1 MFKKLICF
9 LGLFIIL
16 GVSQAVGD
24 SDFVSDLVPGYE
36 TSDQQYIG
44 PAPISTDSIPWET
57 KAPSPPPGRYWC
69 PAVGVVRDTVYL
81 LAGRGGT
88 TGNSI
93 KSVYGYDVAT
103 NTWVT
108 TLPDLLIERRAG
120 AGGQVGNK
128 IYVCGG
134 RDTAHVTLNTCEEYD
149 IDTKT
154 VTPKANMPVARW
166 ACSGAAIGDKVY
178 VFGQEGSGSDVLL
191 EYNTTANTWRSITP
205 SPRPQARG
213 WTAVAAA
220 GGKLYVMG
228 GSYSTTTLNDCW
240 EFDPVTEIWTQ
251 KANMP
256 GPRIYHSAIGFGDDN
271 IYVVGGASSGS
282 GSGDALVYKYTI
294 STNTW
299 VIETPMPTPRGW
311 EMLAVNQGILYVMCG
326 SNCTTPTYLV
336 VNEAGII
343 EPPRDHDVGVRSIV
357 SPTGRIPSGMPSDV
371 EAVIRNFGLNDET
384 FPATAM
390 IITQTDDTVFHVDT
404 TLTINAGQEQS
415 VIFGDFTPDPDMIY
429 DVIFYTALV
438 GDENPANDTMMGE
451 TSTTP
456 DAGVTRI
463 IRPIGRVMPA
473 VPADVEAMV
482 MNFGADP
489 KDVPATMHVEDV
501 NTGRV
506 MLHKDTT
513 LALGAAESLAV
524 IFGQF
529 TAVRDSSYSIVGWT
543 SLVNDDD
550 PSNDTADAIVISR
563 IGSAPDSFGYIYEST
578 QEGDTVRFSWIDYT
592 GGTQLTGWIG
602 SPDDGYLTRTLP
614 FGFRYYT
621 IGGPN
626 INQIN
631 VCTNGFLES
640 STLTTY
646 TNTALPASTIQNL
659 IAPFWDDLTL
669 TSQGAVYEKTGTDQ
683 SYVAYTWV
691 NVPRW
696 NTSEL
701 QTFQVV
707 LYQDGKIRFN
717 YLDMNGTLNSNTIG
731 IQGGN
736 GANHYYQQYVYDGDP
751 PEHIIEDSTTILFYS
766 DRIGIEETP
775 KDIPVATVVH
785 TAKPN
790 PMVKGNAQISFSLAK
805 KGDISINIYD
815 ATGRLTRSLINASYD
830 TGEYTVTWNGRDDQG
845 LEVMSGIY
853 FYTIESENYKSTRKL
868 VLMR

>member
-1 MFKKLICF
+1 
-9 LGLFIIL
+9 
-16 GVSQAVGD
+16 
-24 SDFVSDLVPGYE
+24 
-36 TSDQQYIG
+36 
-44 PAPISTDSIPWET
+44 
-57 KAPSPPPGRYWC
+57 
-69 PAVGVVRDTVYL
+69 
-81 LAGRGGT
+81 
-88 TGNSI
+88 
-93 KSVYGYDVAT
+93 
-103 NTWVT
+103 
-108 TLPDLLIERRAG
+108 
-120 AGGQVGNK
+120 
-128 IYVCGG
+128 
-134 RDTAHVTLNTCEEYD
+134 
-149 IDTKT
+149 
-154 VTPKANMPVARW
+154 
-166 ACSGAAIGDKVY
+166 
-178 VFGQEGSGSDVLL
+178 
-191 EYNTTANTWRSITP
+191 
-205 SPRPQARG
+205 
-213 WTAVAAA
+213 
-220 GGKLYVMG
+220 
-228 GSYSTTTLNDCW
+228 
-240 EFDPVTEIWTQ
+240 
-251 KANMP
+251 
-256 GPRIYHSAIGFGDDN
+256 
-271 IYVVGGASSGS
+271 
-282 GSGDALVYKYTI
+282 
-294 STNTW
+294 
-299 VIETPMPTPRGW
+299 
-311 EMLAVNQGILYVMCG
+311 
-326 SNCTTPTYLV
+326 
-336 VNEAGII
+336 
-343 EPPRDHDVGVRSIV
+343 
-357 SPTGRIPSGMPSDV
+357 
-371 EAVIRNFGLNDET
+371 
-384 FPATAM
+384 
-390 IITQTDDTVFHVDT
+390 
-404 TLTINAGQEQS
+404 
-415 VIFGDFTPDPDMIY
+415 
-429 DVIFYTALV
+429 
-438 GDENPANDTMMGE
+438 
-451 TSTTP
+451 
-456 DAGVTRI
+456 
-463 IRPIGRVMPA
+463 
-473 VPADVEAMV
+473 
-482 MNFGADP
+482 
-489 KDVPATMHVEDV
+489 
-501 NTGRV
+501 
-506 MLHKDTT
+506 
-513 LALGAAESLAV
+513 
-524 IFGQF
+524 
-529 TAVRDSSYSIVGWT
+529 
-543 SLVNDDD
+543 
-550 PSNDTADAIVISR
+550 
-563 IGSAPDSFGYIYEST
+563 
-578 QEGDTVRFSWIDYT
+578 GDTVRFSWIDYT

>member
-311 EMLAVNQGILYVMCG
+311 EMLAVNQGILYVMDG
-326 SNCTTPTYLV
+326 SNCTTPT
-336 VNEAGII
+336 
-343 EPPRDHDVGVRSIV
+343 
-357 SPTGRIPSGMPSDV
+357 
-371 EAVIRNFGLNDET
+371 
-384 FPATAM
+384 
-390 IITQTDDTVFHVDT
+390 
-404 TLTINAGQEQS
+404 
-415 VIFGDFTPDPDMIY
+415 
-429 DVIFYTALV
+429 
-438 GDENPANDTMMGE
+438 
-451 TSTTP
+451 
-456 DAGVTRI
+456 
-463 IRPIGRVMPA
+463 
-473 VPADVEAMV
+473 
-482 MNFGADP
+482 
-489 KDVPATMHVEDV
+489 
-501 NTGRV
+501 
-506 MLHKDTT
+506 
-513 LALGAAESLAV
+513 
-524 IFGQF
+524 
-529 TAVRDSSYSIVGWT
+529 
-543 SLVNDDD
+543 
-550 PSNDTADAIVISR
+550 
-563 IGSAPDSFGYIYEST
+563 
-578 QEGDTVRFSWIDYT
+578 
-592 GGTQLTGWIG
+592 
-602 SPDDGYLTRTLP
+602 
-614 FGFRYYT
+614 
-621 IGGPN
+621 
-626 INQIN
+626 
-631 VCTNGFLES
+631 
-640 STLTTY
+640 
-646 TNTALPASTIQNL
+646 
-659 IAPFWDDLTL
+659 
-669 TSQGAVYEKTGTDQ
+669 
-683 SYVAYTWV
+683 
-691 NVPRW
+691 
-696 NTSEL
+696 
-701 QTFQVV
+701 
-707 LYQDGKIRFN
+707 
-717 YLDMNGTLNSNTIG
+717 
-731 IQGGN
+731 
-736 GANHYYQQYVYDGDP
+736 
-751 PEHIIEDSTTILFYS
+751 
-766 DRIGIEETP
+766 
-775 KDIPVATVVH
+775 
-785 TAKPN
+785 
-790 PMVKGNAQISFSLAK
+790 
-805 KGDISINIYD
+805 
-815 ATGRLTRSLINASYD
+815 
-830 TGEYTVTWNGRDDQG
+830 
-845 LEVMSGIY
+845 
-853 FYTIESENYKSTRKL
+853 
-868 VLMR
+868 